1 MKLALLGVALAA
13 GLEAIHARSLSYRM
27 KAYEPKACF
36 YAIVAPDVR
45 LSDALLQFYFSA
57 TNPKGPE
64 ARVNVEVL
72 GVKGERLYT
81 GTDKTHDEVNIKPPE
96 HGEYGIC
103 FTHQGAP
110 KEVTLDLDFT
120 LPASPSAGSAP
131 TSGEAVKLENTVT
144 KLNTELSS
152 LVHTMRYMKN
162 RERRHSQTLESIQ
175 NWIFYISSFE
185 VVLIV
190 GMSLLQVTVLRMFF
204 SGSRKQRV

>member
-1 MKLALLGVALAA
+1 
-13 GLEAIHARSLSYRM
+13 
-27 KAYEPKACF
+27 
-36 YAIVAPDVR
+36 
-45 LSDALLQFYFSA
+45 A

-103 FTHQGAP
+103 FTHQRAP
-110 KEVTLDLDFT
+110 KEVTLELDFT

-152 LVHTMRYMKN
+152 LVHTMRYMK
-162 RERRHSQTLESIQ
+162 
-175 NWIFYISSFE
+175 
-185 VVLIV
+185 
-190 GMSLLQVTVLRMFF
+190 
-204 SGSRKQRV
+204 